1 MALSYNTFLSCVG
14 MMEVKDEK
22 PQSREEAPTTT
33 LEAVLRA
40 AAAAKQNG
48 QQLHAA
54 QGTDGQQIVLLQQ
67 SQLPNYQ
74 NAQPTDIAHGKLLYY
89 TV

>member
-1 MALSYNTFLSCVG
+1 
-14 MMEVKDEK
+14 MEVKDEK